1 MKLRMI
7 VLQARSQVPTLT
19 ELFQWM
25 DQWEWKEQLEM
36 GHDNFSIEVTGPYT
50 SPVTDDPQRGRRN
63 YFLVYEPG
71 MWTARSVFTLLF
83 HTPWSRVL
91 LEKLTGSQLDK
102 KFPEFYGTRKF
113 ITAVTS
119 ACQQSLPC
127 ARSAVHVSPSHFLK
141 LTFQVPNVKSIFHC
155 LFCTKELFQVP
166 NFVKCFVTLLS
177 FYGEELLAPRPTP
190 KLEDH
195 PLSAVCDCLFS
206 IFVATLHIWRPFL
219 HPQPEDAP
227 WCGARDPHIVVC
239 GWAFLIKQIS
249 SIWVSCKA
257 DISVDRRI
265 QHDSS
270 HLSVI
275 PCRCRFRRIVVHL
288 LSEAVEEE

>member
-102 KFPEFYGTRKF
+102 KFPAFYGTWRF
-113 ITAVTS
+113 ITVFTS
-119 ACQQSLPC
+119 ARHLSL
-127 ARSAVHVSPSHFLK
+127 S
-141 LTFQVPNVKSIFHC
+141 
-155 LFCTKELFQVP
+155 
-166 NFVKCFVTLLS
+166 
-177 FYGEELLAPRPTP
+177 
-190 KLEDH
+190 
-195 PLSAVCDCLFS
+195 
-206 IFVATLHIWRPFL
+206 
-219 HPQPEDAP
+219 
-227 WCGARDPHIVVC
+227 
-239 GWAFLIKQIS
+239 WAS
-249 SIWVSCKA
+249 SIHS
-257 DISVDRRI
+257 ITPHPTSRRSI
-265 QHDSS
+265 LILSS
-270 HLSVI
+270 HLRLGLPSGSFPQVSPPK
-275 PCRCRFRRIVVHL
+275 PCMRLSSHPWALHAQPISFFSILSPEQYWVTSTEVFTMKIQNMEKRPAAWPRKRRLYHP
-288 LSEAVEEE
+288 SYSQ